1 MKKYKSETRNKG
13 TTIILDSV
21 NDAIKYGESA
31 LNNPTWLNEHYKGSD
46 YLKQSKEMWSQCI
59 HSLTHGDEQ
68 FGAKIAEI
76 IDKLLDIVD
85 QIEPTFSMNRQ
96 GFERSA
102 EDGIITTPELLQSN
116 EEKVT
121 FKPKYSD
128 AHRELKKGSGE
139 GAYRIIINTDV
150 WFNGLPE
157 DNCAMVGAL
166 IELLQRFAPVEV
178 WIQQGWL
185 GGDIND
191 GVTLFKLDYTLS
203 MDITSLTFW
212 INHPYKDSV
221 FSYLVNRGLGRKST
235 ATSCVSEIEN
245 DIMFRGDLQEM
256 FGFSDTI
263 ADKLYTEKMDL
274 TAAWIAHT
282 AYKLLFNTD
291 EPPPFLSEPSDS

>member
-1 MKKYKSETRNKG
+1 MKKYKSETQNRG

-21 NDAIKYGESA
+21 SDAIKYGESA
-31 LNNPTWLNEHYKGSD
+31 LSNPTWLNEHYKGKE
-46 YLKQSKEMWSQCI
+46 YLEHSKEMWAKCI
-59 HSLTHGDEQ
+59 RSLTHGDEQ

-121 FKPKYSD
+121 FKPKYND

-150 WFNGLPE
+150 WFGGKPE

-185 GGDIND
+185 GGNVDD

-212 INHPYKDSV
+212 INHQYKDSV
-221 FSYLVNRGLGRKST
+221 FSYLVNKGLGRKSS
-235 ATSCVSEIEN
+235 ATSCRAEIEN

-256 FGFSDTI
+256 FGFDETI

-291 EPPPFLSEPSDS
+291 EPPPFLKDPNE